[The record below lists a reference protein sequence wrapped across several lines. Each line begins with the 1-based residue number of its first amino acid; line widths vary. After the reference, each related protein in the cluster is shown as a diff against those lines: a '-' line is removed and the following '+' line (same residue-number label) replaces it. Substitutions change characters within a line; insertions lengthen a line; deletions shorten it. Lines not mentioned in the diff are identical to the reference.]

1 VKTRLRWGVALI
13 GVGVL
18 ALLLSPLRERFL
30 GGKRLRFPYLAR
42 PIPAERYDEL
52 AARPGW
58 SKSEV
63 EVAPGIRLRGL
74 LRKPPTVAAD
84 WLLFY
89 PGNDES
95 QLERGQAFLQ
105 SLGGDSSLG
114 LAVFAYRGYDASDGK
129 PKLSDMQADAPEI
142 LARLCAAQGVEPAR
156 VHLIGFSI
164 GGHFAVQ
171 AAAGA
176 ARRAQRAASL
186 TLLASVDDIVMTH
199 PSPWEYFSLG
209 EDYQTRP
216 FLSGVP
222 EPVLV
227 IQGTADAA
235 LAGPGQGRALAAALG
250 PRGRYLELEGVEHVP
265 LLQNAVALDAV
276 REFVRQHTR
285 PRDAL

>member
-1 VKTRLRWGVALI
+1 MKARLRWGIALV
-13 GVGVL
+13 GVGLL
-18 ALLLSPLRERFL
+18 AFLLSPLHERFL
-30 GGKRLRFPYLAR
+30 GRKRLRFPYLAR
-42 PIPAERYDEL
+42 PIPTERYAAL

-74 LRKPPTVAAD
+74 VRKPSGPAAD
-84 WLLFY
+84 WVLFY

-105 SLGGDSSLG
+105 SLGGDASWG

-129 PKLSDMQADAPEI
+129 PKLSDIRADAPQI
-142 LARLCAAQGVEPAR
+142 LARLCAAQGLHPAR
-156 VHLIGFSI
+156 VHLVGFSI
-164 GGHFAVQ
+164 GGHFAVH

-176 ARRAQRAASL
+176 AQGGQRAASL

-222 EPVLV
+222 APVLV
-227 IQGTADAA
+227 VQGTADAA
-235 LAGPGQGRALAAALG
+235 LAGPGQGRDLAAALG
-250 PRGRYLELEGVEHVP
+250 PRGRYLEREGVEHVP
-265 LLQNAVALDAV
+265 LLHDAATLEAV
-276 REFVRQHTR
+276 RAFIREHSP
-285 PRDAL
+285 PR